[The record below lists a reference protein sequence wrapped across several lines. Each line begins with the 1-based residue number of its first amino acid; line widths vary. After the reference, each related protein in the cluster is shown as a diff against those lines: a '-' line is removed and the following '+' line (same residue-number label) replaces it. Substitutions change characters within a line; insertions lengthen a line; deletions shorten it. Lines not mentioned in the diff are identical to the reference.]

1 MRGILEKLIAA
12 KRIYINPE
20 IFSYE
25 MEEHG
30 GHIEIILKTKEIDKV
45 ALAKKEA
52 EEAKIQVTKIGA
64 MRVGQ
69 YGREDVFKVNTPA
82 GEVTM
87 IGCSMPKKMKNM
99 GENWCVVL
107 HEGELILS
115 SARAHF
121 ENDLAMCHYLVK
133 RKKLS
138 SRDAFNIV
146 EGSIRLKL
154 QEGTLIADHEQVSEE
169 ELPEVQE
176 MWKQM

>member
-52 EEAKIQVTKIGA
+52 EEAKIQVTKIGT

-82 GEVTM
+82 GELTM

-99 GENWCVVL
+99 GENWCVLL

-138 SRDAFNIV
+138 SRDAFDIV
-146 EGSIRLKL
+146 QGSIRLKL
-154 QEGTLIADHEQVSEE
+154 QEGTLIADHEQIPEE
-169 ELPEVQE
+169 ELAETQE
-176 MWKQM
+176 TLKQM

>member
-1 MRGILEKLIAA
+1 M
-12 KRIYINPE
+12 
-20 IFSYE
+20 
-25 MEEHG
+25 
-30 GHIEIILKTKEIDKV
+30 EIILKTKEIDRV

-82 GEVTM
+82 GELTM

-121 ENDLAMCHYLVK
+121 ENDLAFCHYLVK

-138 SRDAFNIV
+138 SRDAFDIAQR
-146 EGSIRLKL
+146 SIRLKL
-154 QEGTLIADHEQVSEE
+154 KDGYLLADHEQIPEE
-169 ELPEVQE
+169 ELLEAKE
-176 MWKQM
+176 MMKQM